1 MASILCA
8 AFQIVVLATAA
19 ESYTDLNREL
29 VEGVYASIFCELL
42 EVEHVPRNRHDQ
54 LVPPTAEVN
63 LLLVNMQKQ
72 TVECFNPGEV
82 YDIVITSNET
92 IIGIAVKTVEQTGRT
107 TSNSFGEFRLTT
119 EDMLYVNYFGC
130 GYPVVVHKN
139 A

>member
-82 YDIVITSNET
+82 YDS
-92 IIGIAVKTVEQTGRT
+92 RC
-107 TSNSFGEFRLTT
+107 
-119 EDMLYVNYFGC
+119 LYFPARHYPISSIHL
-130 GYPVVVHKN
+130 YPV
-139 A
+139 